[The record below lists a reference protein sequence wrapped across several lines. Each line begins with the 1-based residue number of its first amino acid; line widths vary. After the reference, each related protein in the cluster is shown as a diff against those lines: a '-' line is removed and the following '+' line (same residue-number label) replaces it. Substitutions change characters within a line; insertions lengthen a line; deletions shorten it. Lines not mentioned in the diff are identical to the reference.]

1 MGVRKV
7 GLDLWRGTLPAPH
20 ESGTDGNEEMKKD
33 GRKDVSSTL
42 SSSAS
47 AGIGKKKGKGM
58 YGIK

>member
-1 MGVRKV
+1 
-7 GLDLWRGTLPAPH
+7 
-20 ESGTDGNEEMKKD
+20 MKKD